1 MTSYPKHCDCIVCG
15 KPKAHLG
22 YYSREDGRPVY
33 VCEHCGAFFKL
44 AKAGAAKAVLAPLDA
59 LDEMPIIQNFSND

>member
-1 MTSYPKHCDCIVCG
+1 MRQYPDHCDCIVCG

-33 VCEHCGAFFKL
+33 VCPNCGAFFKL
-44 AKAGAAKAVLAPLDA
+44 PKGGAAEVLDPLDA
-59 LDEMPIIQNFSND
+59 LDKMPIIQNFSND

>member
-1 MTSYPKHCDCIVCG
+1 MTSYPKHCDCMVCG
-15 KPKAHLG
+15 EPNAHLG

-44 AKAGAAKAVLAPLDA
+44 AKAGSAKAVLAPLDA